1 MSLDE
6 LKAICP
12 VFEEDIYEEISM
24 ETCCLIV
31 VVAVIGLIIY
41 SISSSVSEKNAEK
54 EKKIKNYKNALANG
68 KSNVNSQMQYAKNC
82 ALNFFDEN
90 TQ

>member
-1 MSLDE
+1 
-6 LKAICP
+6 
-12 VFEEDIYEEISM
+12 M

-54 EKKIKNYKNALANG
+54 EKKIKNYIYKAFTN
-68 KSNVNSQMQYAKNC
+68 KIK
-82 ALNFFDEN
+82 
-90 TQ
+90 

>member
-1 MSLDE
+1 
-6 LKAICP
+6 
-12 VFEEDIYEEISM
+12 M

-41 SISSSVSEKNAEK
+41 SISSSVSEKNAER

-68 KSNVNSQMQYAKNC
+68 KSNVNSQVQYAKNC
-82 ALNFFDEN
+82 ALNFLMKI
-90 TQ
+90 Q

>member
-1 MSLDE
+1 
-6 LKAICP
+6 
-12 VFEEDIYEEISM
+12 M
-24 ETCCLIV
+24 ETSCLIM

-68 KSNVNSQMQYAKNC
+68 KSNVNSQVQYAKNC
-82 ALNFFDEN
+82 ALNFFDEI
-90 TQ
+90 Q

>member
-1 MSLDE
+1 
-6 LKAICP
+6 
-12 VFEEDIYEEISM
+12 M

-68 KSNVNSQMQYAKNC
+68 KSNVNSQVQYAKTAIRKAVLPVC
-82 ALNFFDEN
+82 RIVSSLP
-90 TQ
+90 TSSLPR